1 MPGNTVRKPDASD
14 SVDVTFSTT
23 PVVPAGTAPRPT
35 RFTSRDVL
43 LLTFT
48 LPGSSEFVPGRVS
61 TMRAGGV
68 PAWPDDVGAVRLLS

>member
-1 MPGNTVRKPDASD
+1 MRKPGPSD

-35 RFTSRDVL
+35 RFTSREVL
-43 LLTFT
+43 PLSFT

-68 PAWPDDVGAVRLLS
+68 PAWPETLAA